1 MASDLHAELTDA
13 ARTALEIVRR
23 ERTGDVRGI
32 VDLVSTYSDGG
43 KGLILGAMA
52 SLVSHALAAF
62 DQLAISHGESCRG
75 DDLLTMM
82 AITLDPPDGHQNPA
96 D

>member
-1 MASDLHAELTDA
+1 MTSDLHAQLTDA
-13 ARTALEIVRR
+13 ARTALEIIRR
-23 ERTGDVRGI
+23 ERAGDVRGI

-52 SLVSHALAAF
+52 SLTSHALAAF
-62 DQLAISHGESCRG
+62 DQLAISHGESVRG
-75 DDLLTMM
+75 DDLLKMM
-82 AITLDPPDGHQNPA
+82 AVTLEPPDSHQNPA